1 MPIGLEVVPR
11 VEHVQKRGGEE
22 RGLPA
27 MVIQLAA
34 KAECKSSPHL
44 EEGKRRSQNASQES
58 LKDGSLLL
66 FKPR

>member
-44 EEGKRRSQNASQES
+44 EEGKRSQNASQES